1 MLNAKASKKSRWQI
15 FKKRRSNSTTQ
26 QFPEFKCFRKLCCLS
41 VIDAGQ
47 EIEIRIGF
55 PVS

>member
-1 MLNAKASKKSRWQI
+1 MQKQVKNHVGKFSR
-15 FKKRRSNSTTQ
+15 KEEATTQ
-26 QFPEFKCFRKLCCLS
+26 QFPEFKCSRKLCCLS